1 MVPRQWAS
9 QLKEGSALSMGLGQ
23 GQFLGGRGEV
33 GVEVGGNKGKEQ
45 VQVG

>member
-1 MVPRQWAS
+1 MVPLQWAS
-9 QLKEGSALSMGLGQ
+9 QLKVGSALSVGLGQ

-33 GVEVGGNKGKEQ
+33 GGSKGKEQ